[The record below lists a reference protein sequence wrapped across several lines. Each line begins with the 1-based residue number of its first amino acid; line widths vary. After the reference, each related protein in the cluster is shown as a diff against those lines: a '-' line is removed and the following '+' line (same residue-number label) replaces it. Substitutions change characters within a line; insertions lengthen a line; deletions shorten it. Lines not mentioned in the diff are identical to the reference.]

1 MGININIAI
10 QLANIAPFLKNSKS
24 GVMWG
29 RQAMHFSPPDWKPR
43 LILFEADRSSLH
55 STETGRRNM
64 GINDWLPSPE
74 L

>member
-10 QLANIAPFLKNSKS
+10 QLGNIAPLLKNCKS

-55 STETGRRNM
+55 STETGGRNIA
-64 GINDWLPSPE
+64 INDWLPSPE

>member
-10 QLANIAPFLKNSKS
+10 QLANIAPLLKNCKS
-24 GVMWG
+24 VVMWG

-55 STETGRRNM
+55 STETGGRNM